1 MDLPEDRKQIIYQI
15 KATDFDSIMKRT
27 IERFR
32 RSDTM
37 HELRLKR
44 QIKRELQEK
53 SKCIKS

>member
-37 HELRLKR
+37 HELRLRR